1 MKSPKTYWALE
12 KQKNTKHKTQKT
24 KHVLRYDKQVQAI
37 ASSSSTRGGI
47 RAFPGALFAGAA
59 LG

>member
-1 MKSPKTYWALE
+1 MKSPKTHRALE
-12 KQKNTKHKTQKT
+12 KQKNTKHKTQNT
-24 KHVLRYDKQVQAI
+24 KHVLRYDKQVQAV

-47 RAFPGALFAGAA
+47 RAFPGALYAGAA